1 MTQVLLH
8 LVYLRLV
15 ARDCAVNELAPIV
28 LVFLVFLLID
38 DHGAA
43 VVIANCNHRG
53 VLTVREMAMIRRFD
67 RFLVLQRRR
76 FEA

>member
-1 MTQVLLH
+1 M
-8 LVYLRLV
+8 
-15 ARDCAVNELAPIV
+15 

-43 VVIANCNHRG
+43 VVIANGNHRS

-76 FEA
+76 FKA